1 MDLSVFQN
9 AQLVGGFTLSRIE
22 TSHEAFV
29 DAIGRPALAK
39 TSITG
44 RRFDIIVSDGL
55 DDRELS
61 VTLYHEVLEA
71 ATVAADP
78 APDSVLELNEQDF
91 DRAAYEMHDRFG
103 PATPSNLNRM
113 LEMFHFH

>member
-9 AQLVGGFTLSRIE
+9 AQLFGGFTLSRIE

-39 TSITG
+39 TSIIG
-44 RRFDIIVSDGL
+44 HRFEIVVSDSL

-61 VTLYHEVLEA
+61 VAFYHEVLEA

-91 DRAAYEMHDRFG
+91 DRIAYEMHRQLG
-103 PATPSNLNRM
+103 PATPSSLNRM

>member
-9 AQLVGGFTLSRIE
+9 AQLAGGFTLSRIE
-22 TSHEAFV
+22 TSREPFA
-29 DAIGRPALAK
+29 DAIGRPALPK
-39 TSITG
+39 TSIIG
-44 RRFDIIVSDGL
+44 RRFEIIVSDGL

-78 APDSVLELNEQDF
+78 APDSVIELNEQDF
-91 DRAAYEMHDRFG
+91 DRIAYEMHGQLG
-103 PATPSNLNRM
+103 PSTPSNLNRM

>member
-9 AQLVGGFTLSRIE
+9 AQLVGGFTLARIE
-22 TSHEAFV
+22 ISREPFA

-39 TSITG
+39 TSIIG
-44 RRFDIIVSDGL
+44 RRFEIVVSAGL
-55 DDRELS
+55 DDHELS

-91 DRAAYEMHDRFG
+91 DRIAYEMHGQLG
-103 PATPSNLNRM
+103 PATPSSLNRM

>member
-9 AQLVGGFTLSRIE
+9 ARLTGGFTLLRVE
-22 TSHEAFV
+22 TSREPFT

-39 TSITG
+39 TSIIG
-44 RRFDIIVSDGL
+44 RRFEITVAEGL

-71 ATVAADP
+71 ANVAADP

-91 DRAAYEMHDRFG
+91 DHIAYDMHDRLG
-103 PATPSNLNRM
+103 AATPLNLNRM